1 MKKYLILSLL
11 FFSVVLVAQKKDAVL
26 ITIGGEE
33 IMVSEFKRV
42 YEKNL
47 DAIDN
52 EEAKDLEKNLDL
64 FINYKLKVNEAY
76 ALKLDTLPSYIKE
89 MKMYRNQLA
98 APYLQDS
105 LAVNRLIKDAYYRT
119 KNEVKAKHILIKIPK
134 ASTAEDTLRT
144 YTKIL
149 EIRNRIL
156 NGEDFEKLAVETS
169 EDPSARTDQKSGR
182 AGNKGNLGYFSAF
195 KMVYPFEDAAYTTK
209 IGKISMPFRTR
220 FGYHILKVD
229 DIRPSKGEVEVAH
242 ILIQDLSF
250 KGEELITSIYNRLE
264 NDEQFKMLARK
275 YSDDTGSKSKG
286 GKLRRFGAGVMVEP
300 FNKVAF
306 SLTKEGSYSK
316 PFKTRFGW
324 HIIQLIKKHPVGT
337 FNELKQELANKIR
350 SNERLQLSEKA
361 VVDKLKKMYSVTEYD
376 NAKEI
381 FNNANIRTMAKDSL
395 NLKILK
401 INEKELK
408 QIDFI
413 NFIKRKN
420 NTSIFDLFKDF
431 KEQEILKY
439 YKDNLE
445 KTEPEFA
452 SIIQEYEDGLL
463 LFELMQRKIWDKASK
478 DTLGL
483 QRFHKKNVKKYNNS
497 SLDIVKG
504 EVINDFQNHLE
515 DSWIKEMRNKSVI
528 EIRKKA
534 LKKLK
539 KYYNKNK

>member
-47 DAIDN
+47 EAIDN

-119 KNEVKAKHILIKIPK
+119 KNEVKAKHILIRTPK

-156 NGEDFEKLAVETS
+156 NGEDFEKLAVEMS

-316 PFKTRFGW
+316 PFNTRFGW

-376 NAKEI
+376 NAKDI
-381 FNNANIRTMAKDSL
+381 FNNANIRTIAKDSL

>member
-47 DAIDN
+47 EAIDN

-119 KNEVKAKHILIKIPK
+119 KNEVKAKHILIRTPK

-156 NGEDFEKLAVETS
+156 NGEDFEKLAVEMS

-376 NAKEI
+376 NAKDI
-381 FNNANIRTMAKDSL
+381 FNNANIRTIAKDSL